1 MSLFWTPDGSIKLFE
16 TPTGFF
22 FPLVDFHAT
31 EKKNDPTMVER
42 LLTCSRCQLTAA
54 IWEKGGFKSKTHNL
68 WKQEACTRSLRD
80 AVTDGTAQVACSSHD
95 SPCPRLRR
103 LEDA

>member
-22 FPLVDFHAT
+22 FPLVDFQAT

-42 LLTCSRCQLTAA
+42 LLMCSRCQLTAA
-54 IWEKGGFKSKTHNL
+54 IWEKRGFKSKTHNL
-68 WKQEACTRSLRD
+68 WKQEAYARSLRD
-80 AVTDGTAQVACSSHD
+80 AVTDGTAQVACSPHD
-95 SPCPRLRR
+95 SPCQRESHP
-103 LEDA
+103 